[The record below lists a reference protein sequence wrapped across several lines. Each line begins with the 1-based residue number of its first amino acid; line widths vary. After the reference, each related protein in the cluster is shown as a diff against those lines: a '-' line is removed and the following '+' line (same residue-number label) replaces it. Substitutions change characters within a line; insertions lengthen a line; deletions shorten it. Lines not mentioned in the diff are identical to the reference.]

1 MIDNQARKAVT
12 KVSILIFHPM
22 IFYRVHEMRQRNML
36 DDNEW
41 PGWFTSYKKLFAK
54 GTINEI
60 WQQIE
65 TDKWFNSA
73 FQNFNKREII
83 NDFPRS

>member
-1 MIDNQARKAVT
+1 MDNQARKAVT
-12 KVSILIFHPM
+12 KVSILILHPM
-22 IFYRVHEMRQRNML
+22 IFYRAHGMRQRNVL
-36 DDNEW
+36 DGNEW
-41 PGWFTSYKKLFAK
+41 PGWFTSYRNYFLK

-65 TDKWFNSA
+65 PDNWFNSV
-73 FQNFNKREII
+73 FQNFNKGEII

>member
-1 MIDNQARKAVT
+1 MVELGFSNNDLDEKFHKMAELIMEDPSIGKVIDNQARKAVT

-41 PGWFTSYKKLFAK
+41 PDGLQV
-54 GTINEI
+54 IRN
-60 WQQIE
+60 
-65 TDKWFNSA
+65 
-73 FQNFNKREII
+73 
-83 NDFPRS
+83 

>member
-1 MIDNQARKAVT
+1 VIDNQARKAVT

-22 IFYRVHEMRQRNML
+22 IFYRAHGMRQRNVL

-41 PGWFTSYKKLFAK
+41 PGWFTSYKKLFPK

-65 TDKWFNSA
+65 PDKMVQFCVSE
-73 FQNFNKREII
+73 FQ
-83 NDFPRS
+83 

>member
-1 MIDNQARKAVT
+1 MIMNGQDDLQV
-12 KVSILIFHPM
+12 I
-22 IFYRVHEMRQRNML
+22 RNYFL
-36 DDNEW
+36 
-41 PGWFTSYKKLFAK
+41 K

-65 TDKWFNSA
+65 PDKWFNSA